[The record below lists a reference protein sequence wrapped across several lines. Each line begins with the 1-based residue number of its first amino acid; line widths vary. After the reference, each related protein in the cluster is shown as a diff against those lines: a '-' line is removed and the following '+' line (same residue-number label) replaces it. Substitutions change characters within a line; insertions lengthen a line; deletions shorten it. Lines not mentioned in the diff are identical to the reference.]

1 MALKGERR
9 ERCEAARR
17 GGGGGASGANVTAG
31 RRRVPVAA
39 VPAALE
45 LVEDAVVLVQGAEF
59 TAKVFV
65 NLETSTSLSPA
76 HRQHANNGQLLT
88 VHRVQP
94 CPPCPTGT
102 ATERGRNTSRQAAY
116 APDMAMQLICLLPS

>member
-9 ERCEAARR
+9 DRCEAAEGR
-17 GGGGGASGANVTAG
+17 GGDGYRCPGAG

-65 NLETSTSLSPA
+65 NLETSTSLSSVR
-76 HRQHANNGQLLT
+76 RQHANSGQLLT
-88 VHRVQP
+88 VPRVQP
-94 CPPCPTGT
+94 RPPGT
-102 ATERGRNTSRQAAY
+102 ATERRRNTTRHAAY
-116 APDMAMQLICLLPS
+116 TPDMAMQLICLLPG